1 MKKIVQ
7 ILIASIVAVIAF
19 ASSYAAVHAAQH
31 KPNILMILVDNLGY
45 GELGVYGGGE
55 LRGAPTPR
63 IDKLASEGMR
73 LTNFNV
79 EPQCTPS
86 RSALMTGRHPIRS
99 GTTKVV
105 WGMLYGMTQWEK
117 TMPELLSE
125 QGYATGMFGKW
136 HLGDTKGRFPT
147 DQGFDEWYGIAN
159 TTDESQYSSQYQY
172 DPQVG
177 LKPFIQEAKR
187 GKEPKTVK
195 PYDLNVRREIDS
207 ELTKRTI
214 EFMERQTKAGKPF
227 FAFVPLTQVHLPTI
241 PHPDFVG
248 KTGNGD
254 FADSVVE
261 MDHHVGEMLDTL
273 NKLKIEN
280 NTIVIFASDNGP
292 EEVPAYHGT
301 SGYWRGHY
309 FTALEGSLR
318 APFIIR
324 WPTKVPEGKVTNEIV
339 HVTDLL
345 PTFAKVAGYKLPIDR
360 IIDGV
365 DQSDLFFSKSGLSKR
380 EGFPVYNGDDL
391 YAYKWRNWKVH
402 FIQLDSM
409 FGTPKKLN
417 IPHIYNLIKDP
428 KEDFNI
434 APDSTWILPVVMS
447 RVVNFQKTLIE
458 EPPIKL
464 GTPDPYVPS
473 KNTANKRVN

>member
-1 MKKIVQ
+1 MKRPTGIH
-7 ILIASIVAVIAF
+7 LVAV
-19 ASSYAAVHAAQH
+19 AAIVLLGVIHPPVWAAAE

-63 IDKLASEGMR
+63 IDKLAAEGMR

-105 WGMLYGMTQWEK
+105 WGMLYGMTQWEQ
-117 TMPELLSE
+117 TMPELLSG

-136 HLGDTKGRFPT
+136 HIGASKGRFPT

-159 TTDESQYSSQYQY
+159 TTDEAQYSSQFQY
-172 DPQVG
+172 DAEVG
-177 LKPFIQEAKR
+177 LKPVIQESRR
-187 GKEPKTVK
+187 GEEPKTVE
-195 PYDLNVRREIDS
+195 PYDLKMRRKIDT
-207 ELTKRTI
+207 ELTHRAI
-214 EFMERQTKAGKPF
+214 DFMQRQAKAGKPF
-227 FAFVPLTQVHLPTI
+227 FAFVPLTQVHLPTL

-261 MDHHVGEMLDTL
+261 MDYHVGEMLDTL
-273 NKLKIEN
+273 EELGVSD

-292 EEVPAYHGT
+292 EEVAAYHGT

-324 WPTKVPEGKVTNEIV
+324 WPSRIPAGEVTNEMV
-339 HVTDLL
+339 HITDLFT
-345 PTFAKVAGYKLPIDR
+345 TFAGISGYEVPGDR

-365 DQSDLFFSKSGLSKR
+365 DQSDLFFNKNGHSKR
-380 EGFPVYNGDDL
+380 DGFPIYNGDDL
-391 YAYKWRNWKVH
+391 YAYKWRDWKVH

-409 FGTPKKLN
+409 FGSPKNLN
-417 IPHIYNLIKDP
+417 VPHIYNLIKDP
-428 KEDFNI
+428 KEEYNV
-434 APDSTWILPVVMS
+434 APESTWILPVVMS
-447 RVVNFQKTLIE
+447 RVLDFRKTLVT
-458 EPPIKL
+458 EPPIQL
-464 GTPDPYVPS
+464 GTPDPYMPPKQV
-473 KNTANKRVN
+473 K